1 MHMKIPLKKQI
12 SFLLILPLIAL
23 EVCFGLENL
32 DAEDNMFFS
41 NCPIKEIRNFRVI
54 CDQIF
59 QIVAGKMGLKINE
72 NIPKPIILTDKQ
84 ISRKKFNSYLGWDV
98 EVVCPYYFFKKNT
111 VVIPLNCKLDSL
123 AHELVH
129 YFQVMYRNENFD
141 FNCGPYIENLEME
154 AVAIQRWFRSNYLD
168 SHELDQGIAVKFSH

>member
-1 MHMKIPLKKQI
+1 MKIPLKKQI
-12 SFLLILPLIAL
+12 NPLLILLLIASD
-23 EVCFGLENL
+23 VCFGLKNLNAEN
-32 DAEDNMFFS
+32 NTVFP
-41 NCPIKEIRNFRVI
+41 NYPIKEISNFQVI

-72 NIPKPIILTDKQ
+72 NIPKPVILTDKQ
-84 ISRKKFNSYLGWDV
+84 ISRQKFNSYLGWDV

-129 YFQVMYRNENFD
+129 YFQVMYRNENLD
-141 FNCGPYIENLEME
+141 FSCGPYIENLEME
-154 AVAIQRWFRSNYLD
+154 AVSIQRWFKSNFLD
-168 SHELDQGIAVKFSH
+168 SHELDQGIAVKFPY